1 MVTKMTP
8 ASLTIV
14 FSAALVILLSMGAR
28 NSFGLFQT
36 PISEAFGIGLTAFS
50 FSLALQNLLWGFSQP
65 FVGALADK
73 YGSGRV
79 IAIAGAAQVIGLVIL
94 ANADTIFE
102 LHLSTGI
109 IIGIAGS
116 GTTWAVLMS
125 VVARNV
131 PEHRR
136 TFFFGLTTAIGTGGQ
151 ILIAPL
157 TQSNIN
163 TFGWVDALLILAIL
177 LALIVPLSY
186 VLKGKTS
193 DDKLKKGKAESLFQA
208 LERARRHSGYLY
220 LTAGFFVCGFHVM
233 FIAAHLPNY
242 LLTLDMPDWL
252 PGFAIS
258 LIGITNMAG
267 TLLFGWL
274 GDRYSKKYLL
284 SALYFLRSLVIA
296 AFIFFPISPTS
307 VIVFSAAIGF
317 LWLAT
322 VPLTQALVGQFFG
335 IKYLATL
342 AGIVFASHQLGS
354 FISVSLGGWIF
365 DKSGSYELVWQIA
378 IGLGLLA
385 ALLHLP
391 IREKPTETPQPQ
403 PAE

>member
-1 MVTKMTP
+1 MVTKMTSVHYIVV
-8 ASLTIV
+8 ASASI
-14 FSAALVILLSMGAR
+14 VILLSMGAR
-28 NSFGLFQT
+28 HSFGLFQT
-36 PISEAFGIGLTAFS
+36 PISQDFGIGVAAFS
-50 FSLALQNLLWGFSQP
+50 FSIALQNLFWGLSQP
-65 FVGALADK
+65 FVGAIADK

-79 IAIAGAAQVIGLVIL
+79 IALAGAAQVIGLLIL
-94 ANADTIFE
+94 SNADSILE

-109 IIGIAGS
+109 IIGIAGA

-136 TFFFGLTTAIGTGGQ
+136 TFFFGLVSAMSSMGQ
-151 ILIAPL
+151 VLLVPM

-163 TFGWVDALLILAIL
+163 NFGWVDAVIILSIL
-177 LALIVPLSY
+177 VAFTLPLSY
-186 VLKGKTS
+186 ILRGKTE
-193 DDKLKKGKAESLFQA
+193 DKKLNQEH
-208 LERARRHSGYLY
+208 LETLGQILNRARKHSGYL
-220 LTAGFFVCGFHVM
+220 LLIAGFYVCGFHVM

-242 LLTLDMPDWL
+242 LLTLNMPDWL
-252 PGFAIS
+252 PGTAIS
-258 LIGITNMAG
+258 LIGIFNLFG
-267 TLLFGWL
+267 TLFFGWL

-284 SALYFLRSLVIA
+284 STLYFLRSVVIA
-296 AFIFFPISPTS
+296 TFVFLPISNFS
-307 VIVFSAAIGF
+307 VLLFSASIGF

-322 VPLTQALVGQFFG
+322 VPLTNALVGQLFG

-342 AGIVFASHQLGS
+342 VGVVFAGHQLGS
-354 FISVSLGGWIF
+354 FTSVWLGGWLF
-365 DKSGSYELVWQIA
+365 DETGSYELVWQIA

-391 IREKPTETPQPQ
+391 IRDKPTTAPQPQ

>member
-1 MVTKMTP
+1 MEFKMTP
-8 ASLTIV
+8 KHYFIV
-14 FSAALVILLSMGAR
+14 FSAALVILLSMGTR
-28 NSFGLFQT
+28 HSFGLFQT

-50 FSLALQNLLWGFSQP
+50 FSLALQNLLWGLSQP
-65 FVGALADK
+65 FIGAIADK
-73 YGSGRV
+73 YGTGRV
-79 IAIAGAAQVIGLVIL
+79 IAVAGAAQVLGLVIL
-94 ANADTIFE
+94 ANADSIWQ
-102 LHLSTGI
+102 LHVSTGV

-116 GTTWAVLMS
+116 GSTWAVLMS

-136 TFFFGLTTAIGTGGQ
+136 TFFFGLTSAMGTGGQ

-157 TQSNIN
+157 SQTTIN
-163 TFGWVDALLILAIL
+163 AFGWVDALLILAVM
-177 LALIVPLSY
+177 LAVIVPLAY
-186 VLKGKTS
+186 VLKGKTEDMS
-193 DDKLKKGKAESLFQA
+193 VKRAQAESLVA
-208 LERARRHSGYLY
+208 TLHKARRHSGYLY
-220 LTAGFFVCGFHVM
+220 LISGFFVCGFHVM

-252 PGFAIS
+252 PGTAIS
-258 LIGITNMAG
+258 LIGITNLAG
-267 TLLFGWL
+267 TMIFGWL

-284 SALYFLRSLVIA
+284 SSLYFMRALVIA
-296 AFIFFPISPTS
+296 AFIFFPISPIS
-307 VIVFSAAIGF
+307 VLLFAGSIGF

-322 VPLTQALVGQFFG
+322 VPLTHALVGQMFG

-342 AGIVFASHQLGS
+342 AGIVFASHQVGS
-354 FISVSLGGWIF
+354 FISVWLGGWLF
-365 DKSGSYELVWQIA
+365 DTTSSYDLIWQLA

-391 IREKPTETPQPQ
+391 IKDEPKETPQPQ

>member
-1 MVTKMTP
+1 MVIKMTP
-8 ASLTIV
+8 ANYIIV
-14 FSAALVILLSMGAR
+14 FSAALVILLSMGTR
-28 NSFGLFQT
+28 HSFGLFQT
-36 PISEAFGIGLTAFS
+36 PVSEAFGIGLTAFS
-50 FSLALQNLLWGFSQP
+50 FSLALQNLLWGLSQP

-79 IAIAGAAQVIGLVIL
+79 IAIAGVAQVLGLVIL
-94 ANADTIFE
+94 ANADSVFE
-102 LHLSTGI
+102 LHVSTGI

-131 PEHRR
+131 PENRR
-136 TFFFGLTTAIGTGGQ
+136 TFFFGLTGAMGTGGQ

-157 TQSNIN
+157 TQTNIN
-163 TFGWVDALLILAIL
+163 AFGWVDALLILAIL
-177 LALIVPLSY
+177 LAVIVPLSY
-186 VLKGKTS
+186 VLKGKTA
-193 DDKLKKGKAESLFQA
+193 DHGAQKAKAESLLQT
-208 LERARRHSGYLY
+208 LDRARRHSGYLY
-220 LTAGFFVCGFHVM
+220 LTAGFCVCGFHVM

-242 LLTLDMPDWL
+242 LLTLDMPEWL
-252 PGFAIS
+252 PGTAIS
-258 LIGITNMAG
+258 LIGVTNLAG
-267 TLLFGWL
+267 TLIFGWL

-284 SALYFLRSLVIA
+284 SMLYFLRSLVIA
-296 AFIFFPISPTS
+296 AFIFFPISPAS
-307 VIVFSAAIGF
+307 VLIFSASIGF

-322 VPLTQALVGQFFG
+322 VPLTNALVGQLFG

-354 FISVSLGGWIF
+354 FTSVWLGGWLF
-365 DKSGSYELVWQIA
+365 DETGSYELVWQIA

-391 IREKPTETPQPQ
+391 ISEKPTETPQAQ

>member
-1 MVTKMTP
+1 MVTKLTP
-8 ASLTIV
+8 MNLAIV
-14 FSAALVILLSMGAR
+14 FSAALVILLSMGTR
-28 NSFGLFQT
+28 HSFGLFQT
-36 PISEAFGIGLTAFS
+36 PVSEAFGIGLTVFS
-50 FSLALQNLLWGFSQP
+50 FSLALQNLLWGLSQP

-79 IAIAGAAQVIGLVIL
+79 IAVSGAAQVLGLIIL

-102 LHLSTGI
+102 LHLSAGI

-136 TFFFGLTTAIGTGGQ
+136 TFFFGLTSAMGTGGQ

-157 TQSNIN
+157 TQVNIIS
-163 TFGWVDALLILAIL
+163 FGWVDALLILAIL
-177 LALIVPLSY
+177 LAVIVPLSY

-193 DDKLKKGKAESLFQA
+193 DHAPQKAQAESLLQA
-208 LERARRHSGYLY
+208 LDRARQHSGYLY
-220 LTAGFFVCGFHVM
+220 LTAGFYVCGFHVM

-252 PGFAIS
+252 PGTAIS
-258 LIGITNMAG
+258 LIGITNLAG

-284 SALYFLRSLVIA
+284 SILYFLRSLVIA
-296 AFIFFPISPTS
+296 AFIFLPISPTS
-307 VIVFSAAIGF
+307 VILFSAAIGF

-322 VPLTQALVGQFFG
+322 VPLTHALVGQFFG

-342 AGIVFASHQLGS
+342 GGIVFASHQLGS
-354 FISVSLGGWIF
+354 FTSVWLGGWLF
-365 DKSGSYELVWQIA
+365 DKTGSYELVWQIA

-391 IREKPTETPQPQ
+391 IREKPADTPQPQ